1 MSVDVIAL
9 VTRSTSKMIIDNGLI
24 IVAVGTE
31 ERIRGVLERALHN
44 NNNEVYEVV
53 MQVEVGSVLNRV
65 PVVLAK
71 VVSTLIGD

>member
-9 VTRSTSKMIIDNGLI
+9 VTRSTIKMIIDNGLI

-65 PVVLAK
+65 PVV
-71 VVSTLIGD
+71 

>member
-9 VTRSTSKMIIDNGLI
+9 VASSSIKMIIDKGLI
-24 IVAVGTE
+24 IVAVGTV
-31 ERIRGVLERALHN
+31 ERIRGVLLRAPHN

-65 PVVLAK
+65 PVV
-71 VVSTLIGD
+71 